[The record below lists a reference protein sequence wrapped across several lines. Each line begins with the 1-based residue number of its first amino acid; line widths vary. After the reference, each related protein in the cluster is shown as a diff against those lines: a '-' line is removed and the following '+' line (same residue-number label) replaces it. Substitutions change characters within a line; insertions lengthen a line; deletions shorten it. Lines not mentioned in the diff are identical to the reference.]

1 MYAWTLAA
9 ARRSPHA
16 WRMRPGP
23 AVTNRLSLVLHQRD
37 ITWTELARRTLLSRG
52 QLTRLRAR
60 DANPRLAVAERV
72 AAALDVPVEAVWQ
85 LVEPWPR

>member
-23 AVTNRLSLVLHQRD
+23 AVTNR
-37 ITWTELARRTLLSRG
+37 LSRG